1 MASGDVI
8 QLALQL
14 DDKATGP
21 LKKVGGAADVAGN
34 QAKTAAKK
42 FKLTKDNMKLM
53 AAAAAG
59 VIVGFGA
66 LVKSLAAAQHQQA
79 DTSTR
84 TGLAVDTLA
93 GLKLAAEGAGLQF
106 DALSAGLIQFP
117 KRMSDMARG
126 TGEAKVAFEKL
137 GISVLDAEG
146 NLRSSDEVM
155 KESLSRI
162 NGVEDSTTKAAL
174 ASELF
179 GRSGTMLLQALSGTE
194 LQEFVDEAERF
205 GIKTGPSAAMAAADL
220 QREIARFSLV
230 SGRATQTLLE
240 GFSGSGSAAGAVKA
254 FGAILV
260 GLSETFKG
268 IMEIGR
274 RTFGILTGTVTDLFM
289 AIMSLGEAMV
299 SVFTGDFA
307 KASRQAK
314 KSLAILSSSMQSTA
328 KDALALLES
337 GGILG
342 AMKRGFDQ
350 GMAAFDAPTAG
361 TGGGRGGARSQ
372 TELAQAEEDEEKVGA
387 EKEPPKVDAKEL
399 EEELRQSVLGFQEA
413 ANKFAEAPFN
423 SMGPE
428 GFLKPLA
435 DPIGSMVGM
444 MGPAGGLIQGISQ
457 LGQMGADA
465 IKQML
470 IDFIDGFIIALV
482 EVIPDLLVAIPE
494 ILIEKLPE
502 VLGGILKAI
511 PKILTALLWKLP
523 KVIIIGAYKALK
535 RMWGA
540 VKSFFE
546 SLFSFGIL
554 QSGATITQSGLN
566 YLHAG
571 ERVVPSSGAS
581 TQTADAL
588 MRGASNIGA
597 GQTVQISTNVV
608 DPNSIDQLARMLQR
622 ELGEFGSG
630 RQLSAFNVG

>member
-14 DDKATGP
+14 DDKASGP

-53 AAAAAG
+53 GAAAAG

-66 LVKSLAAAQHQQA
+66 LVKSLADAQNQLA

-93 GLKLAAEGAGLQF
+93 GLKLAAEGSGLQF
-106 DALSAGLIQFP
+106 ESLSVGLTQLP

-126 TGEAKVAFEKL
+126 TGEAKVAFEAL
-137 GISVLDAEG
+137 GISVLNAEG
-146 NLRSSDEVM
+146 EMRSADDVL
-155 KESLSRI
+155 KESLSRMA
-162 NGVEDSTTKAAL
+162 GVEDSTTKAAL
-174 ASELF
+174 ATQLF
-179 GRSGTMLLQALSGTE
+179 GESGTMLLQALSGTE
-194 LQEFVDEAERF
+194 LQDFVDEAERF
-205 GIKTGPSAAMAAADL
+205 GIKTGPSAAMAADDL

-230 SGRATQTLLE
+230 SGRAVQTLLE
-240 GFSGSGSAAGAVKA
+240 GFSGAGSAAGAVKA
-254 FGAILV
+254 FGALLV
-260 GLSETFKG
+260 GLSETFKS

-274 RTFGILTGTVTDLFM
+274 TSFGIITGTVTDLFM

-307 KASRQAK
+307 RASRQAK
-314 KSLAILSSSMQSTA
+314 KSLSILSSSMQSTA
-328 KDALALLES
+328 KDALKLLES

-361 TGGGRGGARSQ
+361 AGGGRGGARSQ
-372 TELAQAEEDEEKVGA
+372 TELAKAEEEDEKGE
-387 EKEPPKVDAKEL
+387 EQKEPPKVDAKEL
-399 EEELRQSVLGFQEA
+399 EEELRQSVLGFQDA

-423 SMGPE
+423 KLGPE

-435 DPIGSMVGM
+435 DPISSMVGM
-444 MGPAGGLIQGISQ
+444 MGPAGGLIQGIAS

-502 VLGGILKAI
+502 VLEGILKAI
-511 PKILTALLWKLP
+511 PKILVALIWKLP
-523 KVIIIGAYKALK
+523 KVILIGAFRAL
-535 RMWGA
+535 RRIWTS
-540 VKSFFE
+540 VKSFLA
-546 SLFSFGIL
+546 SALSFGMF
-554 QSGATITQSGLN
+554 QSGATVTKDGLN

-608 DPNSIDQLARMLQR
+608 DPNAIDQLARMLQR